1 MLVLSHAD
9 QCGWTVLHQAAS
21 AGRSGIMERL
31 ILLGAPLEAGTKTG
45 ATALHYAA
53 SKGHL
58 GAVELLL
65 RSGARAEALDVKGE
79 TPLHRAAAQ
88 GHTTIVEALLARA
101 PTLVNVRSREGNTP
115 LHLAS
120 ESSTRACLRDCG
132 ADPAILNEEGQAA
145 EGTG

>member
-1 MLVLSHAD
+1 MEILSHAD
-9 QCGWTVLHQAAS
+9 RCGWTVLHQTAS
-21 AGRSGIMERL
+21 AGRSNILERL
-31 ILLGAPLEAGTKTG
+31 IQLGAPLEASTKNG

-58 GAVELLL
+58 RAVELLL
-65 RSGARAEALDVKGE
+65 RGGARAEALDSKGE

-88 GHTTIVEALLARA
+88 GHASIVETLLAKA

-120 ESSTRACLRDCG
+120 EPATRACLLECG
-132 ADPAILNEEGQAA
+132 ADPEILNEEGQAA
-145 EGTG
+145 RGNE